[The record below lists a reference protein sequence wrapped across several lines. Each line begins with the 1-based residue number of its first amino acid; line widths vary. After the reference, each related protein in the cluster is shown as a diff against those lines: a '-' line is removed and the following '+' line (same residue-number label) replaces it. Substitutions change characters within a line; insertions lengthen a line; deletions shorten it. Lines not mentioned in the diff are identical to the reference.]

1 MPRRHAWQLLLMM
14 LAWGVSA
21 PLAGAAEGRPPYVGY
36 ITADHVDARSG
47 PGEEYY
53 ATMRLGRRDRVEV
66 YRHDPGG
73 WFAVRPPQHS
83 FSWVSGEF
91 VRRTGDTG
99 EVIGDRVIVR
109 VGSQLDNTRDVIQVR
124 LNRGEQV
131 QILGSREFDDGA
143 GPRVWF
149 QIAPPPGE
157 FRWVHGRYVSSQPL
171 EPERAA
177 PQPTEPQHAGP
188 RPNEP
193 AHADDGPT
201 HGDNEPL
208 REAEDR
214 GRPSRAADAMD
225 RPRDDQDYAD
235 ERSDREADDA
245 EREELRRAKPQRE
258 ESRSEDEADETEP
271 INEAY
276 TPTVRVSRR
285 RPADEADSD
294 DYESDEGRERYSD
307 RQRDRESDEAY
318 DPDSRAA
325 RRERARRDRLRAA
338 AEAEAAEAR
347 LEAERDRADPNRAE
361 RERAGAAL
369 DRAPSERSRDG
380 AGGSRGAEAGA
391 ADHEHDPAD
400 RDEASD
406 SGTWRTRGGRRRDSG
421 DQSAEARPGAATDE
435 RFQAEID
442 ELDLELSAMVAQEA
456 SEWNFTNLRARGEA
470 MLTRGQTALER
481 GRVRRVLTK
490 LERFADIKQR
500 LDSAANI
507 AADTRRLNAPL
518 AAAPS
523 QSRGPHMRPEFDGV
537 GRLARVQSD
546 RAGVPA
552 FALTDTSGAVR
563 YYVTP
568 SPGTNLQ
575 HYVGQEVG
583 INGTLGFLPE
593 LNTQHVTAR
602 RVESI
607 TGDRTLMR

>member
-1 MPRRHAWQLLLMM
+1 MPRRHASQLLLTI
-14 LAWGVSA
+14 LAWGLSA
-21 PLAGAAEGRPPYVGY
+21 PFAGAAEGRPPYVGY
-36 ITADHVDARSG
+36 ITADNVDARSG
-47 PGEEYY
+47 PGDEYY
-53 ATMRLGRRDRVEV
+53 ATMRLSRRDRVEV

-91 VRRTGDTG
+91 VRRAGDTG

-109 VGSQLDNTRDVIQVR
+109 VGSQLDNSRDVIQMR

-131 QILGSREFDDGA
+131 QILGSKEFDDGA
-143 GPRVWF
+143 GPRVWY

-171 EPERAA
+171 EPEHAA
-177 PQPTEPQHAGP
+177 PERDASD
-188 RPNEP
+188 R
-193 AHADDGPT
+193 ADDGPT
-201 HGDNEPL
+201 HGDDEPL
-208 REAEDR
+208 READDR
-214 GRPSRAADAMD
+214 GRHSRADDETD
-225 RPRDDQDYAD
+225 RPRDDADYDD
-235 ERSDREADDA
+235 ERDERDFDDA
-245 EREELRRAKPQRE
+245 EREELRRDRPRHDDEDA
-258 ESRSEDEADETEP
+258 DEADEADDP
-271 INEAY
+271 H

-285 RPADEADSD
+285 RPADEADADEEDDSRDDRDSD
-294 DYESDEGRERYSD
+294 GE
-307 RQRDRESDEAY
+307 EAY

-361 RERAGAAL
+361 RERAGDAL
-369 DRAPSERSRDG
+369 DRAPSERSHDG
-380 AGGSRGAEAGA
+380 ARGSRGAEAGA

-500 LDSAANI
+500 LDTAANI
-507 AADTRRLNAPL
+507 AVDTQRRNAPL
-518 AAAPS
+518 AATPS

>member
-1 MPRRHAWQLLLMM
+1 MPRRHAGQLLLMLVACGL
-14 LAWGVSA
+14 LAPV
-21 PLAGAAEGRPPYVGY
+21 AGAAEGRPPYVGY
-36 ITADHVDARSG
+36 ITADQVDARSG
-47 PGEEYY
+47 PGDEYY
-53 ATMRLGRRDRVEV
+53 ATMRLSRRDRVEV

-109 VGSQLDNTRDVIQVR
+109 VGSQLDNSRDVIQMR

-131 QILGSREFDDGA
+131 QILGSKEFDDGA
-143 GPRVWF
+143 GARVWF

-157 FRWVHGRYVSSQPL
+157 FRWVHGRYVSSQPI
-171 EPERAA
+171 EPERATPEHAA
-177 PQPTEPQHAGP
+177 PEHSAPP
-188 RPNEP
+188 RGNDAESPVRE
-193 AHADDGPT
+193 ADERDRHSHADDEIDRR
-201 HGDNEPL
+201 HDD
-208 REAEDR
+208 ED
-214 GRPSRAADAMD
+214 DAGE
-225 RPRDDQDYAD
+225 RDQRDYD
-235 ERSDREADDA
+235 ERGDDA
-245 EREELRRAKPQRE
+245 EREDSRRDRPRGDDE
-258 ESRSEDEADETEP
+258 RSYEADEAGDP
-271 INEAY
+271 Q

-285 RPADEADSD
+285 RPADDEEAD
-294 DYESDEGRERYSD
+294 DYVADSERDRYSD
-307 RQRDRESDEAY
+307 SDRDSERDDAY

-325 RRERARRDRLRAA
+325 RRERARRDRLRGA

-347 LEAERDRADPNRAE
+347 REAERDRADPNRAE
-361 RERAGAAL
+361 RERASDSL
-369 DRAPSERSRDG
+369 DREPERSRDG
-380 AGGSRGAEAGA
+380 ARGSRGAEAGA
-391 ADHEHDPAD
+391 ADHEHDSANGD
-400 RDEASD
+400 AGAEE
-406 SGTWRTRGGRRRDSG
+406 GTWRTRGGRRRERD
-421 DQSAEARPGAATDE
+421 DQSADSRPGPSTDE

-442 ELDLELSAMVAQEA
+442 ELDLELSAMVAKEA

-507 AADTRRLNAPL
+507 AADTQRRNAPL
-518 AAAPS
+518 AASPS
-523 QSRGPHMRPEFDGV
+523 QSRGPHMRPEFDGT

-575 HYVGQEVG
+575 HFVGQEVG

-607 TGDRTLMR
+607 AGDRTMMR

>member
-1 MPRRHAWQLLLMM
+1 MFAIYGCY
-14 LAWGVSA
+14 AI
-21 PLAGAAEGRPPYVGY
+21 GAARAADGRPPYVGY
-36 ITADHVDARSG
+36 ITADNVDARSG
-47 PGEEYY
+47 PGDEYY
-53 ATMRLGRRDRVEV
+53 ATMRLSRRDRVEV

-109 VGSQLDNTRDVIQVR
+109 VGSQLDNTRDVIQMR
-124 LNRGEQV
+124 LNRGETV
-131 QILGSREFDDGA
+131 QILGSKEFDDGA
-143 GPRVWF
+143 GPRVWY

-171 EPERAA
+171 EPEHAA
-177 PQPTEPQHAGP
+177 PQHDRHE
-188 RPNEP
+188 
-193 AHADDGPT
+193 HADWDHADPDHAQSDHAET
-201 HGDNEPL
+201 DRDAERSRSEVDDEPL
-208 REAEDR
+208 READER
-214 GRPSRAADAMD
+214 RRHS
-225 RPRDDQDYAD
+225 RDDEDYAD
-235 ERSDREADDA
+235 ERDERDTDERDDREADA
-245 EREELRRAKPQRE
+245 EHEDSRRAKRRSNQAGDDVADAADDPQ
-258 ESRSEDEADETEP
+258 
-271 INEAY
+271 

-285 RPADEADSD
+285 RPADEADAD
-294 DYESDEGRERYSD
+294 DYESVDGRERGSD
-307 RQRDRESDEAY
+307 LDSDSEAAY

-338 AEAEAAEAR
+338 AAAEAAEAR

-361 RERAGAAL
+361 RERSGDAL
-369 DRAPSERSRDG
+369 DREPTDRARGGDRRSR
-380 AGGSRGAEAGA
+380 SAEAGD
-391 ADHEHDPAD
+391 ADHERDAAD
-400 RDEASD
+400 RDEASEE
-406 SGTWRTRGGRRRDSG
+406 GTWRTRGGRRRDS
-421 DQSAEARPGAATDE
+421 DQSADLRPGASTDE

-490 LERFADIKQR
+490 LERFADIKER

-507 AADTRRLNAPL
+507 AADTQRLNAPL
-518 AAAPS
+518 AAAAS
-523 QSRGPHMRPEFDGV
+523 QSRGPHMRPEFDGT

>member
-1 MPRRHAWQLLLMM
+1 MPRRHAWQLLLMIAACGL
-14 LAWGVSA
+14 LAAV
-21 PLAGAAEGRPPYVGY
+21 AGAAEGRPPYVGY
-36 ITADHVDARSG
+36 ITADQVDARSG
-47 PGEEYY
+47 PGDEYY
-53 ATMRLGRRDRVEV
+53 ATMRLSRRDRVEV

-109 VGSQLDNTRDVIQVR
+109 VGSQLDNSRDVIQMR

-131 QILGSREFDDGA
+131 QILGSKEFDDGA
-143 GPRVWF
+143 GARVWF

-171 EPERAA
+171 EPDRAEPERAA
-177 PQPTEPQHAGP
+177 PEHAPPP
-188 RPNEP
+188 RSENEV
-193 AHADDGPT
+193 A
-201 HGDNEPL
+201 PL
-208 REAEDR
+208 READERD
-214 GRPSRAADAMD
+214 RPSRADDERD
-225 RPRDDQDYAD
+225 RPHDEEGYAD
-235 ERSDREADDA
+235 EQDERDFEERDDDA
-245 EREELRRAKPQRE
+245 EREDSRRDRTRRDDEHSYEA
-258 ESRSEDEADETEP
+258 DEADDP
-271 INEAY
+271 H

-285 RPADEADSD
+285 RPADDEEAD
-294 DYESDEGRERYSD
+294 DYSAAAERERYSE
-307 RQRDRESDEAY
+307 RERDGERESDEAY

-347 LEAERDRADPNRAE
+347 REAERDRADPNRAE
-361 RERAGAAL
+361 RERTSDSL
-369 DRAPSERSRDG
+369 DREPERSRDG
-380 AGGSRGAEAGA
+380 ARGSRGAEAGA
-391 ADHEHDPAD
+391 ADHEHDS
-400 RDEASD
+400 ASGD
-406 SGTWRTRGGRRRDSG
+406 AGAEEGAWRTRGGRRRERN
-421 DQSAEARPGAATDE
+421 DQSADTRPGPSTDE

-507 AADTRRLNAPL
+507 AADTQRLNAPL

-523 QSRGPHMRPEFDGV
+523 QSRGPHMRPAFDGT

-552 FALTDTSGAVR
+552 FALTDNSGAVR

-607 TGDRTLMR
+607 TGDRTMMR

>member
-1 MPRRHAWQLLLMM
+1 MPRRHASQLLLII
-14 LAWGVSA
+14 LAWGLSS
-21 PLAGAAEGRPPYVGY
+21 PFAGAAEGRPPYIGY
-36 ITADHVDARSG
+36 ITADQVDARSG
-47 PGEEYY
+47 PGDEYY
-53 ATMRLGRRDRVEV
+53 ATMRLSRRDRVEV

-91 VRRTGDTG
+91 VRRAGDTG

-109 VGSQLDNTRDVIQVR
+109 VGSQLDNSRDVIQMR

-131 QILGSREFDDGA
+131 QILGSKEFDDGA
-143 GPRVWF
+143 GPRVWY

-171 EPERAA
+171 EPEHAA
-177 PQPTEPQHAGP
+177 PQHDASD
-188 RPNEP
+188 R
-193 AHADDGPT
+193 ADDGPT
-201 HGDNEPL
+201 PGDDEPL
-208 REAEDR
+208 READDR
-214 GRPSRAADAMD
+214 GRHSRADDETD
-225 RPRDDQDYAD
+225 RPRDDADYDD
-235 ERSDREADDA
+235 ERDEREFDDA
-245 EREELRRAKPQRE
+245 EREELRRDRPRHDDEDADQ
-258 ESRSEDEADETEP
+258 SDEADDP
-271 INEAY
+271 H

-285 RPADEADSD
+285 RPADEADADEED
-294 DYESDEGRERYSD
+294 DSRDD
-307 RQRDRESDEAY
+307 RDSHGEETY

-361 RERAGAAL
+361 RERAGDAL
-369 DRAPSERSRDG
+369 DREPSERSRDR
-380 AGGSRGAEAGA
+380 ARGSRGAEAGA

-406 SGTWRTRGGRRRDSG
+406 SGTWRTRGGRRRESA

-500 LDSAANI
+500 LDTAANI
-507 AADTRRLNAPL
+507 AVDTQRRNAPL
-518 AAAPS
+518 AATPS
-523 QSRGPHMRPEFDGV
+523 QSRGPHMRPAFDGV

-607 TGDRTLMR
+607 TGDRTLTR

>member
-14 LAWGVSA
+14 LAWGVSV
-21 PLAGAAEGRPPYVGY
+21 PVAGAAEGRPPYVGY

-47 PGEEYY
+47 PGDEYY

-131 QILGSREFDDGA
+131 QILGSKEFDDGA

-171 EPERAA
+171 KPERAA
-177 PQPTEPQHAGP
+177 PERADEDVAPVREADDRRRQS
-188 RPNEP
+188 
-193 AHADDGPT
+193 HAD
-201 HGDNEPL
+201 E
-208 REAEDR
+208 E
-214 GRPSRAADAMD
+214 MV

-235 ERSDREADDA
+235 ERSEREADDA
-245 EREELRRAKPQRE
+245 ERDEVRRDRPRRDEVHA
-258 ESRSEDEADETEP
+258 DEAE
-271 INEAY
+271 EADNPH

-285 RPADEADSD
+285 RPADEADWD
-294 DYESDEGRERYSD
+294 DYESDEGRERYRDSD
-307 RQRDRESDEAY
+307 RDRDEAY

-380 AGGSRGAEAGA
+380 ARGSRGAEAGA
-391 ADHEHDPAD
+391 ADHEHNPAD

-406 SGTWRTRGGRRRDSG
+406 AGTWRTRGGRRRDSV
-421 DQSAEARPGAATDE
+421 DQSAEAHPGAATDE

-507 AADTRRLNAPL
+507 AADTQRLNAPL
-518 AAAPS
+518 AATPS
-523 QSRGPHMRPEFDGV
+523 QSRGPHMRPAFDGV

-575 HYVGQEVG
+575 HYVGQQVG